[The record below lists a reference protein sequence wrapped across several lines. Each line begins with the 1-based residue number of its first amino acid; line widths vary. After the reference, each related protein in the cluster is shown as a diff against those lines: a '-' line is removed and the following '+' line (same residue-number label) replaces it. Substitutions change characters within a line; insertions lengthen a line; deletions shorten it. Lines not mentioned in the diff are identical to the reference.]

1 MAITFHKDSTV
12 SLGSFIQVLATGRP
26 IGRIFHVDNIYR
38 FSPGDEAQRGEADL
52 PDEDDLE
59 TLKDKLLARYR
70 PDGERAT

>member
-59 TLKDKLLARYR
+59 TLKNKILARYR
-70 PDGERAT
+70 PDGGRAT

>member
-26 IGRIFHVDNIYR
+26 IGRIFHVNNIYR
-38 FSPGDEAQRGEADL
+38 FSPGDEAQRGEGDL

-59 TLKDKLLARYR
+59 TLKDKILARYR

>member
-26 IGRIFHVDNIYR
+26 IGRIFRVNNIYR
-38 FSPGDEAQRGEADL
+38 FSPDDEAQPGEADL

-59 TLKDKLLARYR
+59 TLKNKILARYR
-70 PDGERAT
+70 PDGGRAT

>member
-1 MAITFHKDSTV
+1 
-12 SLGSFIQVLATGRP
+12 VLATGRP
-26 IGRIFHVDNIYR
+26 IGRIFHVNNIYR

-59 TLKDKLLARYR
+59 TLKDKILARYR

>member
-1 MAITFHKDSTV
+1 MAITFHNDSTN

-59 TLKDKLLARYR
+59 TLKDKILARYR